1 LPSDKPKPN
10 PARSFARAAF
20 AVGKNALD
28 HAGKRKGAHVLAEE
42 RWPMDRAALALTKAA
57 VSPATM
63 TNTSVLSPSI
73 TADFVAS
80 LAFDSAAAKLID
92 LGMRIDMSGVS
103 SVLIPHRS
111 TNLPDVNAQW
121 IGETNSFPV
130 RQYTL
135 AASTLGPVHKLAS
148 SVVLSREMSE
158 AAGGEEV
165 FSTLLREDLAASLD
179 SSMFSATAASAV
191 RPAGL
196 LAGVSALTA
205 TAGGGAGALQGD
217 IAALASVAS
226 AVGSDNVVFI
236 ASSAYALRLRTYKT
250 VLEPEEDNFQIFA
263 SIAVPDGRLIAVAP
277 QAFVSGFGAVP
288 RVLVSEHALVQLE
301 DTSPAATFGTA
312 GTPNVVSAPLRSSYQ
327 TDSVVV
333 RAILDAAWALRSTGA
348 VAYVDSVTW

>member
-1 LPSDKPKPN
+1 MTANLPRYFLPSDKPKPN

-148 SVVLSREMSE
+148 SVVLSR
-158 AAGGEEV
+158 A
-165 FSTLLREDLAASLD
+165 
-179 SSMFSATAASAV
+179 
-191 RPAGL
+191 
-196 LAGVSALTA
+196 
-205 TAGGGAGALQGD
+205 
-217 IAALASVAS
+217 
-226 AVGSDNVVFI
+226 
-236 ASSAYALRLRTYKT
+236 K
-250 VLEPEEDNFQIFA
+250 
-263 SIAVPDGRLIAVAP
+263 
-277 QAFVSGFGAVP
+277 
-288 RVLVSEHALVQLE
+288 
-301 DTSPAATFGTA
+301 
-312 GTPNVVSAPLRSSYQ
+312 
-327 TDSVVV
+327 
-333 RAILDAAWALRSTGA
+333 
-348 VAYVDSVTW
+348 